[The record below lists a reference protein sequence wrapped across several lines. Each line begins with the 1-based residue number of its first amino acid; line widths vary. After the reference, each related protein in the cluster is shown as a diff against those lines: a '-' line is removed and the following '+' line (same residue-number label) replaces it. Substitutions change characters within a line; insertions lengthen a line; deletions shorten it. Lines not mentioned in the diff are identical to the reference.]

1 MPHSNMTT
9 TPDSKAPNAGPTSD
23 PVVAVAATPSF
34 EAAPAA
40 QEATDTEAQG
50 QTLSTSMPLWMGI
63 AAAAL
68 VSILVTILGQV
79 AYAYYGPKAVR
90 IATVD
95 INEVMQIKEV
105 QLTVMA
111 SKPGVTDKER
121 EAAYDEITKF
131 GSSFEGAIGELQRDC
146 DCLIL
151 VRAAVVK
158 GAEDMTGALKLKLG
172 MGEIT
177 LGQALATLSSPRPQA
192 ATPAG
197 PGASPAASL
206 PGTPGRGSVEAA
218 RATANLFASPKAR
231 P

>member
-1 MPHSNMTT
+1 MTT
-9 TPDSKAPNAGPTSD
+9 TSDTKTPDAGTAANPT
-23 PVVAVAATPSF
+23 VAVAATASPHVAPSAQDAAT
-34 EAAPAA
+34 EPAAPSS
-40 QEATDTEAQG
+40 EAVDTEAPG
-50 QTLSTSMPLWMGI
+50 QTLSTPMPLWMVI
-63 AAAAL
+63 ASAAL
-68 VSILVTILGQV
+68 VSILVTILGQI
-79 AYAYYGPKAVR
+79 AYAHYGPKAVR

-172 MGEIT
+172 MGEVT
-177 LGQALATLSSPRPQA
+177 LAQALATLSSPRPQA
-192 ATPAG
+192 ATPA
-197 PGASPAASL
+197 A
-206 PGTPGRGSVEAA
+206 PGTPGGTSAEAA
-218 RATANLFASPKAR
+218 RASANLFATNPKAK

>member
-1 MPHSNMTT
+1 MTT
-9 TPDSKAPNAGPTSD
+9 TPDTKIPDAGTPAD
-23 PVVAVAATPSF
+23 PVIAVVTTPSLQQ
-34 EAAPAA
+34 EAA
-40 QEATDTEAQG
+40 ESDAQG
-50 QTLSTSMPLWMGI
+50 QTFSAPMPLWMGI

-68 VSILVTILGQV
+68 VSILVTILGLV
-79 AYAYYGPKAVR
+79 AYAHYGPKAVR

-95 INEVMQIKEV
+95 INEVIQIKEV

-111 SKPGVTDKER
+111 TKPGVTDKER

-131 GSSFEGAIGELQRDC
+131 GSSVEGAIGDLQRDC

-172 MGEIT
+172 MSDVT
-177 LGQALATLSSPRPQA
+177 LAQALATLSSPRSQP
-192 ATPAG
+192 PAG
-197 PGASPAASL
+197 AGSL
-206 PGTPGRGSVEAA
+206 PGTPGAASVEAA
-218 RATANLFASPKAR
+218 RAPANLFATNPKAR

>member
-1 MPHSNMTT
+1 MTT
-9 TPDSKAPNAGPTSD
+9 TSDTKHLVADIPAD
-23 PVVAVAATPSF
+23 PVVAGAATPSS
-34 EAAPAA
+34 EVALSHETA
-40 QEATDTEAQG
+40 DSEAQG
-50 QTLSTSMPLWMGI
+50 QTFSAPMPLWMGI

-68 VSILVTILGQV
+68 VSILVTILGQI
-79 AYAYYGPKAVR
+79 AYAHYGPKAVR

-172 MGEIT
+172 MGDIT
-177 LGQALATLSSPRPQA
+177 LAQALATLSSPRPQV
-192 ATPAG
+192 ATPTT
-197 PGASPAASL
+197 PGAPSPAGATSL
-206 PGTPGRGSVEAA
+206 PVAPGGTSIEAA
-218 RATANLFASPKAR
+218 RATANLLANPKAKQ
-231 P
+231 